1 MNCVLVWIQRFGK
14 DMLFDIISRWYDPS
28 ETAKTTIEGLV
39 GNFNEDAGKCIVMVN
54 ECHDR
59 SIDTVNKIKELV
71 TDSEV
76 VNHKYGLKGTVTNK
90 TTCVLLWQ
98 FNTGNTT

>member
-1 MNCVLVWIQRFGK
+1 M
-14 DMLFDIISRWYDPS
+14 
-28 ETAKTTIEGLV
+28 
-39 GNFNEDAGKCIVMVN
+39 MVN

-71 TDSEV
+71 PDSEVV
-76 VNHKYGLKGTVTNK
+76 VNHKYGLKGTVTNMM
-90 TTCVLLWQ
+90 TCILLWH

>member
-1 MNCVLVWIQRFGK
+1 
-14 DMLFDIISRWYDPS
+14 
-28 ETAKTTIEGLV
+28 
-39 GNFNEDAGKCIVMVN
+39 MVN

-98 FNTGNTT
+98 FNTGNTTWMGDLWEKRSILQFDECSSKYSKA

>member
-1 MNCVLVWIQRFGK
+1 M
-14 DMLFDIISRWYDPS
+14 
-28 ETAKTTIEGLV
+28 
-39 GNFNEDAGKCIVMVN
+39 MVN

>member
-1 MNCVLVWIQRFGK
+1 
-14 DMLFDIISRWYDPS
+14 
-28 ETAKTTIEGLV
+28 
-39 GNFNEDAGKCIVMVN
+39 MVN

-71 TDSEV
+71 PDSEVV

>member
-1 MNCVLVWIQRFGK
+1 MCL
-14 DMLFDIISRWYDPS
+14 M
-28 ETAKTTIEGLV
+28 
-39 GNFNEDAGKCIVMVN
+39 N
-54 ECHDR
+54 ECHNR

-71 TDSEV
+71 TASEV